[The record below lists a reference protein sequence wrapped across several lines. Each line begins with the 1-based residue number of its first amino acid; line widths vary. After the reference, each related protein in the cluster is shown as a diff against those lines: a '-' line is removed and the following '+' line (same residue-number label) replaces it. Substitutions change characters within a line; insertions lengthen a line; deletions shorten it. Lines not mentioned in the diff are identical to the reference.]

1 MVREYTNKIKKD
13 IIKEFQSYKSLKEI
27 EIFLNK
33 ISDDLYHNLDN
44 KKERL
49 NRLKKYLDSLKLNE
63 LKDIG
68 DDFF

>member
-1 MVREYTNKIKKD
+1 MNKEKIKKD